1 MAAGDAGW
9 GHHRVACIGM
19 VIVHICMLTFLS
31 CKVIESQPRHDW
43 QLKSTRVLSVMHEN
57 R

>member
-9 GHHRVACIGM
+9 GHRVACIGM

-31 CKVIESQPRHDW
+31 CKVIESQPLLDW
-43 QLKSTRVLSVMHEN
+43 QLKSTRVLSVMHEK